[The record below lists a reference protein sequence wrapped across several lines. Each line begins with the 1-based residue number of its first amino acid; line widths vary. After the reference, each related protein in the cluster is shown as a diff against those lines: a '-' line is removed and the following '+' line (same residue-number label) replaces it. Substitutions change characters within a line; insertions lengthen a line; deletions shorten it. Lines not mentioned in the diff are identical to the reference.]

1 MRKKIQGGDITKE
14 FLAFNSFLKDSGEML
29 CFQN

>member
-14 FLAFNSFLKDSGEML
+14 FLAFNSFFEDSGKML
-29 CFQN
+29 YFQN